1 MKYCARCGSEYQ
13 DSVQDCA
20 DCPGNPLLVSEAEM
34 RARGLPLPHELLVSE
49 AEMPARGRQ
58 PHEMDKR
65 VFVRVASAE
74 DPFTAEAFVQVLQEV
89 NIPVL
94 VRAGRSGV
102 VDTLTTG
109 NLLPWWEILVP
120 DNLRARAAPLLEQE
134 RLQELATTD
143 EAARAAEEEERETE
157 TFQAP
162 PPAF

>member
-20 DCPGNPLLVSEAEM
+20 DCPGNPLLVSEQEM
-34 RARGLPLPHELLVSE
+34 RARGLP
-49 AEMPARGRQ
+49 M

-65 VFVRVASAE
+65 IFVRAATAE
-74 DPFTAEAFVQVLQEV
+74 DPFTAEAFVEVLQEA

-102 VDTLTTG
+102 VDKLTTG

-120 DNLRARAAPLLEQE
+120 EEAAAQATSMLEQE
-134 RLQELATTD
+134 RVQELATTD
-143 EAARAAEEEERETE
+143 EAVMAAEEEEREGE
-157 TFQAP
+157 LSSVPPSAP

>member
-20 DCPGNPLLVSEAEM
+20 DCPGNPLLVSAEEM
-34 RARGLPLPHELLVSE
+34 RARGLPLPHELD
-49 AEMPARGRQ
+49 Q
-58 PHEMDKR
+58 R
-65 VFVRVASAE
+65 VFVRAATAE
-74 DPFTAEAFVQVLQEV
+74 DPFTAEAFVELLQEA

-120 DNLRARAAPLLEQE
+120 EDAAARAIPLLEQE
-134 RLQELATTD
+134 RVQELATTD
-143 EAARAAEEEERETE
+143 EAVQAAEEEERETE
-157 TFQAP
+157 LPAAP
-162 PPAF
+162 PPAP